1 MKVVQLIPGAGN
13 NFYCEN
19 CLRDHGLSKALRAL
33 GHDALMVPLYLP
45 IMTDTENKNKT
56 MPVFFGG
63 VNVYLQQKIK
73 FFRQSPPWVDALF
86 NHPRLLSW
94 AAGLQGMTR
103 PKDLAE
109 TTLSMLKGE
118 DGHQAKELDKLI
130 DWLQNT
136 LQPDVVHISNALLL
150 GMARPIKE
158 ALGVPVV
165 CTLQDEDIFVDPL
178 PEPYRQQ
185 VWDLMAAQVPHVD
198 GFIAVSDYFA
208 QFMAE
213 RMRIPQEKMHRVYNG
228 IDLNGHDAVHPLP
241 ETPVIGFLE
250 RQCADKGLHTLVDA
264 FIRLRSDKRFD
275 DVRLRIAGGQT
286 AEDARYVRQLKR
298 KLHRAGLKDAVD
310 FLPNLSREEK
320 IDFLH
325 SLTLLSVPARHA
337 EAFGIYILD
346 ALAAGVPVVLPE
358 HGAFAE
364 IINATG
370 GGALYAPHNAETL
383 AATLAG
389 LLRQPGKLV
398 DMSLQGRQ
406 RVAQHFSIE
415 EMARQFAAVLEKGIS
430 LDRVPRQS
438 PMAEMQLDEKSTQR
452 NTGIQSL

>member
-19 CLRDHGLSKALRAL
+19 CLRDHGLAKALRAQ

-63 VNVYLQQKIK
+63 INVYLQQKLK
-73 FFRQSPPWVDALF
+73 FFRNAPQWVDALF
-86 NHPRLLSW
+86 DHPRLLSW
-94 AAGLQGMTR
+94 AAGLQGLTR
-103 PKDLAE
+103 PRDLAE
-109 TTLSMLKGE
+109 TTISMLKGQ

-136 LQPDVVHISNALLL
+136 LQPDMVHISNALLL

-165 CTLQDEDIFVDPL
+165 CTLQDEDIFIDPL
-178 PEPYRQQ
+178 PEPFRQQ

-198 GFIAVSDYFA
+198 GFIAVSDYYA

-213 RMRIPQEKMHRVYNG
+213 RMRIPHEKLHRVYNG
-228 IDLNGHDAVHPLP
+228 IDLNGHDAVHTLP

-264 FIRLRSDKRFD
+264 FIQLRSDKKFD

-286 AEDARYVRQLKR
+286 AEDARYVRKQKR
-298 KLHRAGLKDAVD
+298 KLHRAGLQDAVD

-320 IDFLH
+320 LDFLH
-325 SLTLLSVPARHA
+325 GLTLLSVPARHA

-346 ALAAGVPVVLPE
+346 ALAAGVPVLLPE
-358 HGAFAE
+358 HGAFGE
-364 IINATG
+364 ILGVTG
-370 GGALYAPHNAETL
+370 GGTPYTPHNAETL
-383 AATLAG
+383 ATHLAALLQAPETL
-389 LLRQPGKLV
+389 LDLSR
-398 DMSLQGRQ
+398 QGRL

-415 EMARQFAAVLEKGIS
+415 EMARQFSAVLKRIS
-430 LDRVPRQS
+430 
-438 PMAEMQLDEKSTQR
+438 A
-452 NTGIQSL
+452 G